1 VDGLASSDPARRLLS
16 ILRALARLQA
26 HGGPASAPNLVKWV
40 ARQAAPL
47 IEAYHHRPTRQR
59 LTKQVEKATQAGKLV
74 ELMLIIDN
82 PVERQRDAEGFA
94 EGRRAHATIVGELN
108 RLAASVAHRPQQI
121 ASLAGQMAASFA
133 TLLAVCASLVVS
145 VMLG

>member
-1 VDGLASSDPARRLLS
+1 V
-16 ILRALARLQA
+16 
-26 HGGPASAPNLVKWV
+26 VEWV
-40 ARQAAPL
+40 VRQATPL
-47 IEAYHHRPTRQR
+47 IDAYHHRPTRQR
-59 LTKQVEKATQAGKLV
+59 LTKQVDRATQAGKLV

-94 EGRRAHATIVGELN
+94 EARRAHATIAGELH
-108 RLAASVAHRPQQI
+108 RLAASTAHRPQQA

-133 TLLAVCASLVVS
+133 TLLAVCASLVVA